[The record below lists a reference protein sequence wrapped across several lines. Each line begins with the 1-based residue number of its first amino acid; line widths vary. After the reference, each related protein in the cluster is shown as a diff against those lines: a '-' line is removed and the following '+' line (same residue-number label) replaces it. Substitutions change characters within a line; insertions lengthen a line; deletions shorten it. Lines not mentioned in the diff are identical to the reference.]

1 MVTSNSITFVRST
14 RILKHNTPLLAL
26 VPLRVTGLQSVVS
39 VPLQPGH
46 TLLPG
51 YHTLLLIAF
60 DVTWRGTGG
69 NSLSAPPLL
78 HLTCL
83 QIYPGVSKWQHTLL
97 VTISRAPTSYE
108 LHFLFNCGRAQIL
121 TWGPVSEAA
130 LNRGWSHRWME
141 PGLPQ
146 GEIGAAE
153 FFPCGRRY
161 SFNTQLT

>member
-108 LHFLFNCGRAQIL
+108 LHFLFNCGRHRCWREGLYHRQHWTGVGA
-121 TWGPVSEAA
+121 TDE
-130 LNRGWSHRWME
+130 WSQDSHKER
-141 PGLPQ
+141 
-146 GEIGAAE
+146 
-153 FFPCGRRY
+153 
-161 SFNTQLT
+161 